1 MPEPIDI
8 LNALKSGDLESA
20 RDDTSSVLYQK
31 IGDAMSQKRIDI
43 ASTIG
48 SIENSEI
55 EVEPETTEEE

>member
-31 IGDAMSQKRIDI
+31 IGDAMSQKR
-43 ASTIG
+43 
-48 SIENSEI
+48 
-55 EVEPETTEEE
+55 